1 MACIPYEGA
10 LLINSQ
16 CKKAQFWLGAD
27 LARDDL
33 AGDDLKGMIQQG
45 LFHHVAIP
53 VYFCRK
59 YRTVLIF
66 NTFFEIPKISEFLY
80 LSNGQKMP
88 KSPQK
93 ILNLVSS
100 CTFLAL
106 YLWVRNVQEL
116 TYFHFCQFLA
126 TFLKISEFLYV
137 SQLHTEGKKHTGTH

>member
-1 MACIPYEGA
+1 MKGVKGLGGENIGAEKSVNSCIFLEEKYRN
-10 LLINSQ
+10 LLI
-16 CKKAQFWLGAD
+16 FD
-27 LARDDL
+27 
-33 AGDDLKGMIQQG
+33 
-45 LFHHVAIP
+45 
-53 VYFCRK
+53 
-59 YRTVLIF
+59 
-66 NTFFEIPKISEFLY
+66 TFFEIPKISEFLY

-137 SQLHTEGKKHTGTH
+137 S